1 MFLSD
6 DPVLRKLKAGII
18 RKQSNFRDVFGRKMN
33 LFNGEKDKYTEIP
46 KLRREKNFPKKLQD
60 LKTDLNT
67 NLGGQKRT
75 SRMNSGD
82 EATILGESSGDLTG
96 LEDQSDLSE
105 EVFIDLQNLL
115 G

>member
-1 MFLSD
+1 
-6 DPVLRKLKAGII
+6 
-18 RKQSNFRDVFGRKMN
+18 MN
-33 LFNGEKDKYTEIP
+33 LFKGENDKYTEIP

-75 SRMNSGD
+75 SGVN
-82 EATILGESSGDLTG
+82 SGDLTG
-96 LEDQSDLSE
+96 LEDQSGLSE